1 MSESTALLRLQEIDL
16 ELLRDASTLQN
27 LPQEAKI
34 KTIGLARKKVASELK
49 KIIGQRKDAQTDIDD
64 NDAALNHYLEVRD
77 RVQADAAQGDLTHRE
92 VRDLE
97 NSLTHLAKMIEKCNF
112 AKPSLEEKLNKLQVA
127 EANAQKTIERLDQEE
142 EAQRASYKEDSA
154 TVRAAI
160 ISLNDDRKRI
170 AAQISDDVMACYE
183 AARKRFGGLAVES
196 LVGNVPTICRVKLQ
210 PSLFHDLVH
219 GPEIGECPYCH
230 RMLITT
236 SEDGE

>member
-170 AAQISDDVMACYE
+170 AAQISDDVMARYE

>member
-27 LPQEAKI
+27 LPQQAKI

-64 NDAALNHYLEVRD
+64 NEAALNHYLEVRD

-97 NSLTHLAKMIEKCNF
+97 NSLTHRAKMIEKCNV

-142 EAQRASYKEDSA
+142 EAQRASYKKDSV
-154 TVRAAI
+154 TVREAI

-170 AAQISDDVMACYE
+170 AAQISDDVMARYE

>member
-27 LPQEAKI
+27 LPQQAKI

-64 NDAALNHYLEVRD
+64 NEAALNHYLEVRD

-160 ISLNDDRKRI
+160 ISLNDDRKCI
-170 AAQISDDVMACYE
+170 AAQISDDVMARYE

>member
-27 LPQEAKI
+27 LPQQAKI

-64 NDAALNHYLEVRD
+64 NEAALNHYLEVRD

-97 NSLTHLAKMIEKCNF
+97 NSLTHLAKMIEKCYF

-170 AAQISDDVMACYE
+170 AAQISDDVMARYE

>member
-27 LPQEAKI
+27 LPQQAKI

-64 NDAALNHYLEVRD
+64 NEAALNHYLEVRD
-77 RVQADAAQGDLTHRE
+77 RVQADAAQGDLTHRG

-142 EAQRASYKEDSA
+142 EAQRASYKKDSV
-154 TVRAAI
+154 TVREAI

-170 AAQISDDVMACYE
+170 AAQISDDVMARYE

>member
-27 LPQEAKI
+27 LPQQAKI

-64 NDAALNHYLEVRD
+64 NEAALNHYLEVRD

-154 TVRAAI
+154 TVHAAI
-160 ISLNDDRKRI
+160 ISLNYDRKRI
-170 AAQISDDVMACYE
+170 AAQISDDVMARYE

>member
-27 LPQEAKI
+27 LPQQAKI

-64 NDAALNHYLEVRD
+64 NEAALNHYLEVRD

-92 VRDLE
+92 IRDLE

-170 AAQISDDVMACYE
+170 AAQISDDVMARYE